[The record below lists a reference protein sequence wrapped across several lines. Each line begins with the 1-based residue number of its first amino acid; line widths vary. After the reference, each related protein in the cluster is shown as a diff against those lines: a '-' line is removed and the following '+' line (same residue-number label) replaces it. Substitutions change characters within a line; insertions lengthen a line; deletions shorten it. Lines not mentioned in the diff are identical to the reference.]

1 MLLGDADVERAVG
14 ERFENAS
21 SPTGIIIAAVMA
33 TMSSRSSPNPTR
45 ASLNSSVQLRPEIS
59 SGSPVS
65 GLMTPTAW
73 NWSLS
78 SLSAG
83 S

>member
-1 MLLGDADVERAVG
+1 MRSGKRSQNG
-14 ERFENAS
+14 W

-33 TMSSRSSPNPTR
+33 TTSARSSPSCTIV
-45 ASLNSSVQLRPEIS
+45 SENSSVQLRPAIS

-65 GLMTPTAW
+65 GLITPTAW
-73 NWSLS
+73 NWSAS
-78 SLSAG
+78 SVMAG